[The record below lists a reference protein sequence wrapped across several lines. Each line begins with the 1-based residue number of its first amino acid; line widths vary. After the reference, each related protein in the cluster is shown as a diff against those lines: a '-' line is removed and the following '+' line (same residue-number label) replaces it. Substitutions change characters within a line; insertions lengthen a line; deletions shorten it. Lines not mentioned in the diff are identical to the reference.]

1 MDCAGAAAA
10 EAVVVVILSG
20 ASIQARHII
29 RPHLPRTE
37 ILLPDGRRISY
48 GESLAGYDIRIR
60 ETVTLPMGRTVL
72 ASTIEEFRLPNDVLG
87 VVHDKSSWARRGVSV
102 QNTVLEPGWRG
113 WLTLELLLSP
123 LVNATQCLT
132 IEAGLPVGQVVFH
145 QIDQSTAGYGDGK
158 YQDQPPRPVDAL

>member
-1 MDCAGAAAA
+1 M
-10 EAVVVVILSG
+10 ILSG
-20 ASIQARHII
+20 ATIQKRHII

-37 ILLPDGRRISY
+37 MRLPDGSRISF
-48 GESLAGYDIRIR
+48 GESFAGYDIRIR
-60 ETVTLPMGRTVL
+60 ETVTLPMGRTML
-72 ASTIEEFRLPNDVLG
+72 ASTIEEFRLPDDVIG

-102 QNTVLEPGWRG
+102 QNTILEPGWRG

-132 IEAGLPVGQVVFH
+132 IETGWPVGQVVFH

>member
-1 MDCAGAAAA
+1 M
-10 EAVVVVILSG
+10 ILSG
-20 ASIQARHII
+20 ATIQQRHII
-29 RPHLPRTE
+29 RPHLQRAE
-37 ILLPDGRRISY
+37 MLLPDGSRISY
-48 GESLAGYDIRIR
+48 GESFAGYDIRIR

-132 IEAGLPVGQVVFH
+132 IRAGWPIAQVIFH
-145 QIDQSTAGYGDGK
+145 QIDHPTAGYGDGK
-158 YQDQPPRPVDAL
+158 YQDQPARPVDAL